1 MKLTYENKLKIY
13 ELRKNGMSW
22 SQLNQKCG
30 VSLSNLKYMVKLMDP
45 YDLERVRK
53 GNNIYL
59 SPELKQE
66 MIDTLQKVQLIKVNS
81 NQWILLED
89 YFTLIIIFNNC
100 SYSALYCLKVK
111 TV

>member
-1 MKLTYENKLKIY
+1 
-13 ELRKNGMSW
+13 MSW

-59 SPELKQE
+59 SPELK
-66 MIDTLQKVQLIKVNS
+66 
-81 NQWILLED
+81 
-89 YFTLIIIFNNC
+89 
-100 SYSALYCLKVK
+100 
-111 TV
+111 

>member
-1 MKLTYENKLKIY
+1 
-13 ELRKNGMSW
+13 
-22 SQLNQKCG
+22 
-30 VSLSNLKYMVKLMDP
+30 MDP

-66 MIDTLQKVQLIKVNS
+66 MIDTLLKVQLIKVNS
-81 NQWILLED
+81 NQWILQED
-89 YFTLIIIFNNC
+89 YFTLIIIFNNY

>member
-1 MKLTYENKLKIY
+1 MILK
-13 ELRKNGMSW
+13 
-22 SQLNQKCG
+22 
-30 VSLSNLKYMVKLMDP
+30 
-45 YDLERVRK
+45 RVRK

-66 MIDTLQKVQLIKVNS
+66 MIDTLLKVQLIKVNS
-81 NQWILLED
+81 NQWILQED
-89 YFTLIIIFNNC
+89 YFTLIIIFNNY

>member
-1 MKLTYENKLKIY
+1 
-13 ELRKNGMSW
+13 MSW

-66 MIDTLQKVQLIKVNS
+66 MIDTLLKVQLIKVNS
-81 NQWILLED
+81 NQWILQED
-89 YFTLIIIFNNC
+89 YFTLIIIFNNY

>member
-1 MKLTYENKLKIY
+1 
-13 ELRKNGMSW
+13 MSW

-66 MIDTLQKVQLIKVNS
+66 MIDTL
-81 NQWILLED
+81 
-89 YFTLIIIFNNC
+89 
-100 SYSALYCLKVK
+100 LKVK

>member
-1 MKLTYENKLKIY
+1 
-13 ELRKNGMSW
+13 MSW

-66 MIDTLQKVQLIKVNS
+66 MIDTLLKVQLMKVNS
-81 NQWILLED
+81 NQWILQED
-89 YFTLIIIFNNC
+89 YFTLIIIFNNY